1 VKSIMSAAVI
11 LASTLGLFAASAE
24 AHTDDYFSGPA
35 WIDPTIEYYR
45 ASDGAS
51 WPTCPPNCWWNDT
64 LNYGDQRWSQQSS
77 TDDFSFVLASAL
89 HDQVSCIN
97 FANEDSVVKRWS
109 QDGPGGYLG
118 GAGVCHM
125 GGAGEKFNMDFDTD
139 EDWYHTTGNDNVN
152 NTVSAYGVATHEFG
166 HAAGFKNHFPDNDA
180 GVCVFVALADVQ
192 TMCTGFSDLD
202 DFWNWNTL
210 ETHDKHEFSA
220 EYPP

>member
-1 VKSIMSAAVI
+1 VI
-11 LASTLGLFAASAE
+11 LASTFGLFVTTAE

-45 ASDGAS
+45 ASDGAA
-51 WPTCPPNCWWNDT
+51 WPSCPPNCWWNDT
-64 LNYGDQRWSQQSS
+64 LSYGDQRWSQQST
-77 TDDFSFVLASAL
+77 TDDFFVRAGIGASRSGQL
-89 HDQVSCIN
+89 HQLRQRGQRGQ
-97 FANEDSVVKRWS
+97 AVVARRTRGIS
-109 QDGPGGYLG
+109 RRSGRLPYGGRGREIQHGL
-118 GAGVCHM
+118 C
-125 GGAGEKFNMDFDTD
+125 TD
-139 EDWYHTTGNDNVN
+139 EDWYHTTGNDGVN

-180 GVCVFVALADVQ
+180 GVCSFVALADVQ
-192 TMCTGFSDLD
+192 TMCTGFDDLD